1 MLRKGEK
8 NMELGNKI
16 IELRQGR
23 GITTNKLANLA
34 GISQSYLREVE
45 MGKKN
50 PTVEVLSDICFG
62 LNISLQEFF
71 ASDEGDIN
79 IFLKSAI
86 KKLSESEQ
94 IKLAEFINEIKK

>member
-1 MLRKGEK
+1 MDIGKKITMLREK
-8 NMELGNKI
+8 
-16 IELRQGR
+16 Q

-50 PTVEVLSDICFG
+50 PTVETLSYICFA
-62 LNISLQEFF
+62 LNIGLEDFF
-71 ASDEGDIN
+71 SSDTGIN

-86 KKLSESEQ
+86 QKLSDSEQ
-94 IKLAEFINEIKK
+94 IKLAEFINEIKKRG